1 MREKEKKGLSPV
13 VSTVLLIVLALV
25 LVVIVFAWA
34 RTWIGEKIEKDLGKG
49 PEVIESFCKDV
60 QFVAEANK
68 GADTIDVNNIGNI
81 PLYGV
86 EVSKRVSGSVKNIGG
101 ARFNDGAGL
110 PRGSGD
116 SVQIDLNSV
125 SIGDELIVTPVL
137 LGETDEYKK
146 TFVCA
151 EEYGVTAEVI

>member
-1 MREKEKKGLSPV
+1 MREIEKKGLSPV
-13 VSTVLLIVLALV
+13 VATVLLIVLALV
-25 LVVIVFAWA
+25 LVVIIFAWA
-34 RTWIGEKIEKDLGKG
+34 RTWIGEKIEKDLGAG

-60 QFVAEANK
+60 EFIAEANK
-68 GADTIDVNNIGNI
+68 GTGTIDVNNIGNI

-86 EVSKRVSGSVKNIGG
+86 EISKRESSSVKSMGG
-101 ARFNDGAGL
+101 VRFSDGAGL

-116 SVQIDLNSV
+116 SVEFDLSGVV
-125 SIGDELIVTPVL
+125 SGDELIVTPVL

-151 EEYGVTAEVI
+151 EEYGVSAEVI

>member
-1 MREKEKKGLSPV
+1 MKEKEKKGLSPV

-34 RTWIGEKIEKDLGKG
+34 RTWIGEKIEKDLGNG

-60 QFVAEANK
+60 QFVAEANMLT
-68 GADTIDVNNIGNI
+68 GTIDVNNIGNI

-86 EVSKRVSGSVKNIGG
+86 EVSKRVSGGVENIGG
-101 ARFNDGAGL
+101 ARFNAGAGL

-116 SVQIDLNSV
+116 RVEIDLSSV
-125 SIGDELIVTPVL
+125 SIGDEVLVTPVL